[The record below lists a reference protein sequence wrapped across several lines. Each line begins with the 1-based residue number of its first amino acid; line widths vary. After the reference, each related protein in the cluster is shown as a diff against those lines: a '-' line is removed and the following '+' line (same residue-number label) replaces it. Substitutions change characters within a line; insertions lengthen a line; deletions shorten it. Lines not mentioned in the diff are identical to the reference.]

1 MLTDKIIKLANNTK
15 NYGLKNNFTH
25 KVSVKNK
32 KCGDKIIIELILK
45 NEKINSMRYI
55 TESCVYCQASASL
68 FSNKIENLSKNNLT
82 KLDALLKKSFK
93 EKVSFTKKYSFLKQL
108 FNMENH
114 KRSDCILLPL
124 NAILKAIKQ

>member
-1 MLTDKIIKLANNTK
+1 MITDKIIKLANNTK

-32 KCGDKIIIELILK
+32 KCGDKIIVELVLTK
-45 NEKINSMRYI
+45 GKINSMRYI

-68 FSNKIENLSKNNLT
+68 FSNKIEKLDKNNLL
-82 KLDALLKKSFK
+82 KLDTLLKKSFK
-93 EKVSFTKKYSFLKQL
+93 EKVSFAKKYSFLKQL
-108 FNMENH
+108 FNMENY

-124 NAILKAIKQ
+124 NAILKAINK

>member
-32 KCGDKIIIELILK
+32 KCGDKIIVELVLTK
-45 NEKINSMRYI
+45 GKINSMRYI

-68 FSNKIENLSKNNLT
+68 FSNKIEKLNKNNLL
-82 KLDALLKKSFK
+82 KLDTLLKKSFK
-93 EKVSFTKKYSFLKQL
+93 EKVSFAKKYSFLKQL
-108 FNMENH
+108 FNMENY

-124 NAILKAIKQ
+124 NAILKAINK

>member
-32 KCGDKIIIELILK
+32 KCGDKIIVELVLTK
-45 NEKINSMRYI
+45 GKINSMRYI

-68 FSNKIENLSKNNLT
+68 LSNKIEKLDKNNLL
-82 KLDALLKKSFK
+82 KLDTLLKKSFK
-93 EKVSFTKKYSFLKQL
+93 EKVSFAKKYSFLKQL
-108 FNMENH
+108 FNKENY

-124 NAILKAIKQ
+124 NAILKAINK

>member
-32 KCGDKIIIELILK
+32 KCGDKIIVELVLTK
-45 NEKINSMRYI
+45 GKINSMRYI

-68 FSNKIENLSKNNLT
+68 FSNKIEKLDKNNLL
-82 KLDALLKKSFK
+82 KLDTLLKKSFK
-93 EKVSFTKKYSFLKQL
+93 EKVSFAKKYSFLKQL
-108 FNMENH
+108 FNMENY

-124 NAILKAIKQ
+124 NAILKALDK

>member
-32 KCGDKIIIELILK
+32 KCGDKIIVELVLTK
-45 NEKINSMRYI
+45 GKIISMRYI

-68 FSNKIENLSKNNLT
+68 FSNKIEKLDKNNLL
-82 KLDALLKKSFK
+82 KLDTLLKKSFK
-93 EKVSFTKKYSFLKQL
+93 EKVSFAKKYSFLKQL
-108 FNMENH
+108 FNMENY

-124 NAILKAIKQ
+124 NAILKAINK

>member
-32 KCGDKIIIELILK
+32 KCGDKIIVELVLTK
-45 NEKINSMRYI
+45 GKINSMRYI

-68 FSNKIENLSKNNLT
+68 LSNKIEKLDKNNLL
-82 KLDALLKKSFK
+82 KLDTLLKKSFK
-93 EKVSFTKKYSFLKQL
+93 EKVSFAKKYSFLKQL
-108 FNMENH
+108 FNMENY

-124 NAILKAIKQ
+124 NAILKAINK

>member
-32 KCGDKIIIELILK
+32 KCGDKIIVELVLRK
-45 NEKINSMRYI
+45 GKINSMRYI

-68 FSNKIENLSKNNLT
+68 FSKKIENFNKYNLP
-82 KLDALLKKSFK
+82 KLDTLLKKSFK
-93 EKVSFTKKYSFLKQL
+93 EKVIFAKKYSFLKQL
-108 FNMENH
+108 FNMENY

-124 NAILKAIKQ
+124 NAILKAINK

>member
-32 KCGDKIIIELILK
+32 KCGDKIIIELVLK
-45 NEKINSMRYI
+45 NKKINSMRYI
-55 TESCVYCQASASL
+55 TESCIYCQASASL
-68 FSNKIENLSKNNLT
+68 FSNKIENLNKNNLP

>member
-32 KCGDKIIIELILK
+32 KCGDKIIVELVLTK
-45 NEKINSMRYI
+45 GKINSMRYI

-68 FSNKIENLSKNNLT
+68 FSNKIENLNKNNLP

-93 EKVSFTKKYSFLKQL
+93 EKVSFAKKYSFLKQL
-108 FNMENH
+108 FNMENY

-124 NAILKAIKQ
+124 NAILKAINK

>member
-32 KCGDKIIIELILK
+32 KCGDKIIVELVLRK
-45 NEKINSMRYI
+45 GKINSMRYI

-68 FSNKIENLSKNNLT
+68 FSNKIENLDKNNLL
-82 KLDALLKKSFK
+82 KLDTLLKKSFK
-93 EKVSFTKKYSFLKQL
+93 EKVSFAKKYSFLKQL
-108 FNMENH
+108 FNMENY

-124 NAILKAIKQ
+124 NAILKAINK

>member
-32 KCGDKIIIELILK
+32 KCGDKIIVELVLK
-45 NEKINSMRYI
+45 KGKINSMRYL

-68 FSNKIENLSKNNLT
+68 FSNKIENINKNNLS
-82 KLDALLKKSFK
+82 KLDTLLRKSFK
-93 EKVSFTKKYSFLKQL
+93 EKVNFAKKYSFLKQL
-108 FNMENH
+108 FNMDNH

-124 NAILKAIKQ
+124 NAILKAINK

>member
-15 NYGLKNNFTH
+15 NYGLKNNFAH

-32 KCGDKIIIELILK
+32 KCGDKIIVELVLTK
-45 NEKINSMRYI
+45 GKINSMRYI

-68 FSNKIENLSKNNLT
+68 FSNKIEKLDKNNLL
-82 KLDALLKKSFK
+82 KLDTLLKKSFK
-93 EKVSFTKKYSFLKQL
+93 EKVSFAKKYSFLKQL
-108 FNMENH
+108 FNMENY

-124 NAILKAIKQ
+124 NAILKAINK